1 MKDLAAEKTPEPVG
15 RERALAHTRL
25 TILRDWAGDVPSF
38 ENFAT
43 LEVDS
48 SPLVLRDLNGAELF
62 FEFTLRSGDKAV
74 GSVKASAS
82 RLIGSP
88 VVAVQ
93 LGARRWDPDYALK
106 AAREKAK
113 KQHPRTKIRGTSLV
127 CYSYPKVGVR
137 VDLGSGDDQRSLLYD
152 ASDLCQIEVFGS
164 DAREGS
170 SAWSFYDDIVTPH
183 AERNRRR
190 FDLAEQELDATV
202 KRTKNALSTAFT
214 ERELPRLKASL
225 VLDSVYA
232 YPFISSHVLKY
243 GPRCSP
249 HDCFMLYAQQTN
261 VYCAVATGQMILD
274 FHRWPYTQDQI
285 ATAMETGAGGTSHA
299 GQIAGYQA
307 LSNNAFVATY
317 DDTADWSEAKAEIDQ
332 NRPVKSGIPGHARAC
347 SGWKRQNIF
356 SVRQPAK
363 RWLQIYDPWPWNA
376 DLCQGG
382 AVVWEDWDAV
392 THTNFVYVRHA

>member
-1 MKDLAAEKTPEPVG
+1 
-15 RERALAHTRL
+15 
-25 TILRDWAGDVPSF
+25 
-38 ENFAT
+38 
-43 LEVDS
+43 
-48 SPLVLRDLNGAELF
+48 
-62 FEFTLRSGDKAV
+62 
-74 GSVKASAS
+74 
-82 RLIGSP
+82 
-88 VVAVQ
+88 
-93 LGARRWDPDYALK
+93 
-106 AAREKAK
+106 
-113 KQHPRTKIRGTSLV
+113 
-127 CYSYPKVGVR
+127 
-137 VDLGSGDDQRSLLYD
+137 
-152 ASDLCQIEVFGS
+152 
-164 DAREGS
+164 
-170 SAWSFYDDIVTPH
+170 
-183 AERNRRR
+183 
-190 FDLAEQELDATV
+190 
-202 KRTKNALSTAFT
+202 
-214 ERELPRLKASL
+214 
-225 VLDSVYA
+225 
-232 YPFISSHVLKY
+232 
-243 GPRCSP
+243 
-249 HDCFMLYAQQTN
+249 MLYAQQTN